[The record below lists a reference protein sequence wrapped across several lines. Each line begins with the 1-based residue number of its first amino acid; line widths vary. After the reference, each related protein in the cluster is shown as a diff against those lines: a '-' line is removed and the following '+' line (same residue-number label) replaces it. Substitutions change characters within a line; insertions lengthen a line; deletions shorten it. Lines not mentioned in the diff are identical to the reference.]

1 MMFKPPKLLLIL
13 TTALVIVLIALGFLF
28 WQNQQNKLQVYFLD
42 VGQGDAIFIKTPD
55 KHKIII
61 DGGPDNRVLA
71 ELGKH
76 LPFYNQKIDLVILT
90 HPDADHLTGL
100 VEVLKRY
107 PVKKILTSGIAC
119 NNPLCGAWSEVIK
132 EKGVET
138 QIAQAGQI
146 FDFGETRLEILHPLI
161 NLNQQIVEETN
172 DTSIVTKLVYHD
184 NSFLLTGDAT
194 VAAEA
199 ALLAAEADLRTE
211 VLKVSHHGSDT
222 ASSEEFLSAVQPR
235 WAVISVGKNKFG
247 LPSRRILYR
256 LGRVGVAILRT
267 DELGE
272 VKFIGDGRA
281 LQVKY

>member
-1 MMFKPPKLLLIL
+1 MHKLQKIPLIL
-13 TTALVIVLIALGFLF
+13 TSVLIVILIALGFLF
-28 WQNQQNKLQVYFLD
+28 WQNQQNKLQVYFLN
-42 VGQGDAIFIKTPD
+42 VGQGDAIFIKTPS
-55 KHKIII
+55 HQRILI

-107 PVKKILTSGIAC
+107 PVKKVLTSGVVC
-119 NNPLCGAWSEVIK
+119 NNPLCEAWSEVIK
-132 EKGVET
+132 EKNIET
-138 QIAQAGQI
+138 QIAQTGQI
-146 FDFGETRLEILHPLI
+146 FDFSETRLKILHPLI
-161 NLNQQIVEETN
+161 NLNQQIIEETN
-172 DTSIVTKLVYHD
+172 DASVVTKLVYRN

-194 VAAEA
+194 VAVEA
-199 ALLAAEADLRTE
+199 ALLAAKADLRAD

-235 WAVISVGKNKFG
+235 WAVISVGENKFG

-256 LGRVGVAILRT
+256 LERIAAAILRT
-267 DELGE
+267 DEWGE